1 MAGNANS
8 GSKRDKWIREALMVA
23 AKRIHDGDP
32 DGRIKLAVAAAKVMD
47 MACEGDIAAFKEVAD
62 RIDGKAIQSHEV
74 DNTTRIYVIEAKAER
89 PTAQAWEQQHK
100 PTSPAKT
107 IQ

>member
-1 MAGNANS
+1 MAGNENS
-8 GSKRDKWIREALMVA
+8 GQRKDKLIRDALMIA
-23 AKRIHDGDP
+23 AHRVETKDP
-32 DGRIKLAVAAAKVMD
+32 EGRRKLAVAAAKVVE
-47 MACEGDIAAFKEVAD
+47 MAVEGDLAAFREMAD

-74 DNTTRIYVIEAKAER
+74 DNTTRVYVIEAKAER